1 MNLMIKYS
9 SIAWIADEDDWLN
22 AHIKKVK
29 AVEDAKELFN
39 QLENN
44 QKIEE
49 RIQKALRNLTVERK
63 RKLLS
68 DQDIKEENND
78 EIDDV
83 GYINLFPGRCWNQ
96 EIILFLNI
104 GLTYRQFCKTL
115 RGELSICT
123 VWITQIWLI
132 GLCQFI
138 DKTVMPFLLEMEYTE
153 WWRSLVTQ

>member
-1 MNLMIKYS
+1 M
-9 SIAWIADEDDWLN
+9 N

-83 GYINLFPGRCWNQ
+83 GYINLFPGRC
-96 EIILFLNI
+96 
-104 GLTYRQFCKTL
+104 
-115 RGELSICT
+115 
-123 VWITQIWLI
+123 
-132 GLCQFI
+132 
-138 DKTVMPFLLEMEYTE
+138 
-153 WWRSLVTQ
+153 

>member
-1 MNLMIKYS
+1 M
-9 SIAWIADEDDWLN
+9 N

-44 QKIEE
+44 QKIDE

-83 GYINLFPGRCWNQ
+83 GYINLFPGRC
-96 EIILFLNI
+96 
-104 GLTYRQFCKTL
+104 
-115 RGELSICT
+115 
-123 VWITQIWLI
+123 
-132 GLCQFI
+132 
-138 DKTVMPFLLEMEYTE
+138 
-153 WWRSLVTQ
+153 